1 MAAPA
6 PPDGRA
12 DRAFGGVK
20 PQTATSPARGLPAQQ
35 RSASLRSY
43 AGTPAVVAAGT
54 LIVLLGVSAL
64 LRTGSLSGPF
74 WIDEGLSVGIA
85 SHSLTDIPGL
95 LRQDGSPP
103 LYYLLLH
110 VWMNAFGT
118 SESATHSL
126 SLLFSLLTVP
136 VALWAGWSLF
146 GRRAGLVAATLAAV
160 NPVLS
165 AYAQE
170 TRMYSLLALLGLAT
184 AAAYVH
190 VFAYRRRG
198 YLALLVPCIAAMLY
212 THNWAAF
219 FCLGAVAALIPVLRE
234 SQDRRAIAIDAVI
247 AFGLAGLLYLP
258 WVPTLLSQAAHT
270 GAPWASHPPV
280 KDLTHASYVI
290 LGNAQIATALALAGG
305 FGIAAVIRRRV
316 SSAESIAAISLLTMV
331 LVALVVAWVYSQT
344 TLAWAPRY
352 LIVLTGPLLLLASLG
367 VARAGKLGLAGAA
380 IAVYA
385 SVLLTGSYVP
395 ENKSNVERLADRLGG
410 RVRAGDL
417 VISTQP
423 EQVANLNYYLPKGL
437 RYATPM
443 GPVPDPGVM
452 DWRDAV
458 DRLRAATPARDLRP
472 LIQSLPPGQQVL
484 LVSPVTR
491 RSGWRSKWT
500 GLVKERAHEW
510 EDAIAADPQLA
521 ELKRLKRPR
530 TRSRLS
536 TVKAVLYVKRH

>member
-1 MAAPA
+1 MNTRTAMTPADAAAAVP
-6 PPDGRA
+6 R
-12 DRAFGGVK
+12 R
-20 PQTATSPARGLPAQQ
+20 
-35 RSASLRSY
+35 ASLRSY
-43 AGTPAVVAAGT
+43 AGSPAIVAAGT
-54 LIVLLGVSAL
+54 LVVLLAVSAL
-64 LRTGSLSGPF
+64 LRTGSISGPF

-110 VWMNAFGT
+110 GWMDVFG
-118 SESATHSL
+118 SDEAATHAL
-126 SLLFSLLTVP
+126 SLLFALLAIP

-160 NPVLS
+160 NPLMS

-170 TRMYSLLALLGLAT
+170 TRMYTLLLLLGLLAS
-184 AAAYVH
+184 AAFLH
-190 VFAYRRRG
+190 VFAYRRRA
-198 YLALLVPCIAAMLY
+198 YLALLVPAMTAMLY
-212 THNWAAF
+212 THNWAGF
-219 FCLGAVAALIPVLRE
+219 FCVGAVAALFPVFRT
-234 SQDRRAIAIDAVI
+234 SPDRRAVAIDAAI

-258 WVPTLLSQAAHT
+258 WLPTLVSQAAHT

-305 FGIAAVIRRRV
+305 AGIAAVIRRRID
-316 SSAESIAAISLLTMV
+316 SAEAVSAMALLILTT
-331 LVALVVAWVYSQT
+331 VALVVAWVYSQT

-352 LIVLTGPLLLLASLG
+352 LIVLTGPLLLAAALG
-367 VARAGKLGLAGAA
+367 VARAGVLGLAGLA

-385 SVLLTGSYVP
+385 SVMLTGSYIP
-395 ENKSNVERLADRLGG
+395 ENKSNVERLADRLGS

-417 VISTQP
+417 VVSTQP
-423 EQVANLNYYLPKGL
+423 EQVPNLKYYLPQGL

-443 GPVPDPGVM
+443 GPVKDPGVM

-458 DRLRAATPARDLRP
+458 DRLRAARPSSDLLPLVRD
-472 LIQSLPPGQQVL
+472 LPPGTQVL

-491 RSGWRSKWT
+491 RSGWRSTWT
-500 GLVKERAHEW
+500 SLVKRRSRQW
-510 EDAIAADPQLA
+510 EHALAADPRVA

-530 TRSRLS
+530 SRSRLS
-536 TVKAVLYVKRH
+536 TVKAVLYVRRH